1 MTDQGSASRSKG
13 HMFETCLVSASVKS
27 MYLWYD
33 MFRRNLD
40 ITLHFFGK
48 QTILMYLNF
57 KKLILTYKFELQDCL
72 SDDKKYCGKIY

>member
-40 ITLHFFGK
+40 ITLNFFLK
-48 QTILMYLNF
+48 TNNF
-57 KKLILTYKFELQDCL
+57 NVFKLKKLILTYKVELQDCL

>member
-40 ITLHFFGK
+40 ITLHFFLK
-48 QTILMYLNF
+48 TNNF
-57 KKLILTYKFELQDCL
+57 NVFKLKKLILTYKVELQDCL